1 MNRREFINLLTD
13 SLVGRVPRPLISEK
27 ADYYRNYISDRA
39 AQTGMSQEEVIEELG
54 PPETIAH
61 TIIDV
66 YEAEYGVYEGSED
79 SQYSYNMR
87 ENARRQEEQEEAGQE
102 RGHVFSWNLGGGGCF
117 LLSFLVLVIFLA
129 VGMWMIRFIAAYPLL
144 VVLVIVGLYLWNEY
158 KKRQ

>member
-87 ENARRQEEQEEAGQE
+87 ENARRQEEQEEAGE
-102 RGHVFSWNLGGGGCF
+102 EGGHVFSWNLGRGGCF

-144 VVLVIVGLYLWNEY
+144 VVLVIIGLYVWNEY